1 MGNNKCY
8 NIFMR
13 IISIG
18 TDTKILDGGRVFERV
33 KEYVSL
39 VEGDYYTFVFGAS
52 GEKKENNFHAIGLG
66 ESNKL
71 IQIYNLFKELKKI
84 NLNKNDILYPQ
95 DVFEIGL
102 ISYLISKIYT
112 CKLYVQCHTDTSSE
126 NFRNESRRNYL
137 QYLICKFVFKRA
149 DKIRVVS
156 KRMENYLVEELAIK
170 ENKVLNLPIYFDG
183 KKNLELEST
192 SSSPE
197 GGGREGDV
205 DFLIMSRLEPV
216 KNIKV
221 AIDAVFLL
229 RKKTAQDL
237 TLKIVG
243 EGSIKN
249 KLIEKFNNES
259 YNFVTWENWTNNP
272 NQEYQNAK
280 YFLFPSLYEG
290 WGMTAVE
297 SVANGTPVIMTNVGC
312 AHEFILDFEN
322 GIVANGFDK
331 FAIQEAIE
339 KAMGT
344 DFSKEKM
351 RQSVLRLNTKKEYLK
366 KLKNFLNEMV

>member
-112 CKLYVQCHTDTSSE
+112 CKLYVQ
-126 NFRNESRRNYL
+126 
-137 QYLICKFVFKRA
+137 
-149 DKIRVVS
+149 
-156 KRMENYLVEELAIK
+156 
-170 ENKVLNLPIYFDG
+170 
-183 KKNLELEST
+183 
-192 SSSPE
+192 
-197 GGGREGDV
+197 
-205 DFLIMSRLEPV
+205 
-216 KNIKV
+216 
-221 AIDAVFLL
+221 
-229 RKKTAQDL
+229 
-237 TLKIVG
+237 
-243 EGSIKN
+243 
-249 KLIEKFNNES
+249 
-259 YNFVTWENWTNNP
+259 
-272 NQEYQNAK
+272 
-280 YFLFPSLYEG
+280 
-290 WGMTAVE
+290 
-297 SVANGTPVIMTNVGC
+297 
-312 AHEFILDFEN
+312 
-322 GIVANGFDK
+322 
-331 FAIQEAIE
+331 
-339 KAMGT
+339 
-344 DFSKEKM
+344 
-351 RQSVLRLNTKKEYLK
+351 
-366 KLKNFLNEMV
+366 